1 MGKTN
6 YDPVMQHFSHEHP
19 LELSNTQQTITTA
32 SCFGCK
38 LKISGWFYAC
48 KPCNYH
54 LHVTCSQM
62 PQLINHPSDPNH
74 PLFLIPVP
82 AYPEGFFC
90 CDACGRRGEGFS
102 YHCQVCELDVHT
114 ICASMP
120 LSITHQAHQHTL
132 QLVFSPPYQ
141 GNGFSCDI
149 CGKLGSNHW
158 LYRCSTCEFDAHLG
172 CATSKPKPQVAGL
185 QQHHMVPVMGP
196 QVHGLGAGSGSWT
209 LQSHA
214 PNYSVNS
221 SSVGVSQ
228 AIGPGGRN
236 DGLMNQ
242 AADVFID
249 SAGQNLVQ
257 SIVGGGDGGGNG
269 DGGSSSSSNSNSNG
283 VLDVGSSVLNAVFG
297 GSSST
302 DN

>member
-1 MGKTN
+1 M
-6 YDPVMQHFSHEHP
+6 
-19 LELSNTQQTITTA
+19 
-32 SCFGCK
+32 
-38 LKISGWFYAC
+38 
-48 KPCNYH
+48 
-54 LHVTCSQM
+54 
-62 PQLINHPSDPNH
+62 
-74 PLFLIPVP
+74 
-82 AYPEGFFC
+82 
-90 CDACGRRGEGFS
+90 
-102 YHCQVCELDVHT
+102 
-114 ICASMP
+114 
-120 LSITHQAHQHTL
+120 
-132 QLVFSPPYQ
+132 
-141 GNGFSCDI
+141 
-149 CGKLGSNHW
+149 
-158 LYRCSTCEFDAHLG
+158 
-172 CATSKPKPQVAGL
+172 AGL

-269 DGGSSSSSNSNSNG
+269 DGGSSSSNSNSNG